1 MRLLC
6 NLILIFLFCV
16 DSNAQTSKKSN
27 QELDQLVIEYNA
39 LFFASKKLV
48 EQIHHKTQSSDK
60 EILLKFIDQNENL
73 VNKKSSSQNFNEQN
87 SVTNIGL
94 KWVSDFTHNF
104 GLGGSDDEDIYF
116 RSKVSTGL
124 DWVIFGEGSYFKHKN
139 DLKLNQIENRKDSL
153 ELMLLKKSDVSQKKI
168 ETLQYIYDM
177 QRIEIL
183 KKYADFLKAKVDY
196 TNKLF
201 ASKLINLPEK
211 IKVENDYSKIKNN
224 LDLSENFLSNQD
236 NQSLLSEYGDIPNV
250 NFDLLNIDK
259 KEFTDLLA
267 IDSEIIELEKE
278 LIRKDRKNS
287 DRPSFRTKVRYN
299 VFNSEGDF
307 NRSFAS
313 VGASLS
319 VPIRFGKDHALEY
332 KIESFDEKL
341 ELQKLKT
348 QERLE
353 KLYFDFYS
361 KKNELKNLQNDL
373 KLIDAFL
380 DNEIQIYEKHIMNFS
395 PEKYIDFAMQFL
407 KKKIEILDVNQSLS
421 EYFITY
427 QLTTEQSKK
436 TTSKAFNLN
445 VLETP
450 FEVSLKEE
458 SSIRPSSTYLWSNT
472 FKTETNES
480 LVTILNENKIKTVF
494 LSPGENNDEKL
505 NDFVVQANQ
514 NQIKIHR
521 LIGEN
526 SYAQNQL
533 GLKKL
538 IRKINHIDKNTYT
551 GIHLDIEPHT
561 FSDYRENMDSYVENM
576 NTIFTQVNQLCNENN
591 MQLSVS
597 VPMNLTEKNAK
608 VLRKL
613 KIKTYIMAYENVD
626 QNKLLKR
633 TEKLRN
639 ILKDNFVWVLRLSD
653 FKNDEELKMALKELK
668 NQGITEISYYDVSA
682 LLNPNE

>member
-1 MRLLC
+1 M
-6 NLILIFLFCV
+6 LIFLFSLG
-16 DSNAQTSKKSN
+16 SNAQTSKKSN
-27 QELDQLVIEYNA
+27 QELDQLVIEYNS

-48 EQIHHKTQSSDK
+48 EQVHHKTQSSDK

-73 VNKKSSSQNFNEQN
+73 VNKKSNHQNFNEQN
-87 SVTNIGL
+87 SVSNIGL

-153 ELMLLKKSDVSQKKI
+153 ELMLLKKNDISQKKL
-168 ETLQYIYDM
+168 ETLQYIYDI

-183 KKYADFLKAKVDY
+183 KKYAEFLKAKVDY

-201 ASKLINLPEK
+201 DSKLINLPEK
-211 IKVENDYSKIKNN
+211 IKVENEYSKIRNN
-224 LDLSENFLSNQD
+224 LELSENFLSNQD
-236 NQSLLSEYGDIPNV
+236 NQLLLNEYGNLPNV
-250 NFDLLNIDK
+250 NFDSLNIDK
-259 KEFTDLLA
+259 KELTDLLA
-267 IDSEIIELEKE
+267 MDSEIIELEKE

-332 KIESFDEKL
+332 KIERFDEKL
-341 ELQKLKT
+341 QLQKLKT

-353 KLYFDFYS
+353 KLYFDFYF
-361 KKNELKNLQNDL
+361 KKNELKNLQNEL

-380 DNEIQIYEKHIMNFS
+380 DNEIQIYDKHIMNFS
-395 PEKYIDFAMQFL
+395 PERHIDFAIQFL
-407 KKKIEILDVNQSLS
+407 KKKIEILNVNQAIS
-421 EYFITY
+421 EYFVTY
-427 QLTTEQSKK
+427 QLLTEQSKK
-436 TTSKAFNLN
+436 STEQVYNSNEFEA
-445 VLETP
+445 P
-450 FEVSLKEE
+450 SEVSLKEQNTI
-458 SSIRPSSTYLWSNT
+458 SPSSTYLWGYT
-472 FKTETNES
+472 FKAEANEKLIS
-480 LVTILNENKIKTVF
+480 ILNENKIKLVF
-494 LSPGENNDEKL
+494 LSPGEDIDEKL
-505 NDFVVQANQ
+505 KDFVAQAKQ
-514 NQIKIHR
+514 NQIEIHR

-526 SYAQNQL
+526 SYAKNQL
-533 GLKKL
+533 GIKKL
-538 IRKINHIDKNTYT
+538 IRKINHLDKNTYT

-561 FSDYRENMDSYVENM
+561 FSDYRENIDSYVENM
-576 NTIFTQVNQLCNENN
+576 NTIFAQVNQWCNENSMN
-591 MQLSVS
+591 LSVS

-608 VLRKL
+608 VLKKL

-653 FKNDEELKMALKELK
+653 FENVEELNTALKELK
-668 NQGITEISYYDVSA
+668 NHGITEISFYDVSV
-682 LLNPNE
+682 LLNPNK